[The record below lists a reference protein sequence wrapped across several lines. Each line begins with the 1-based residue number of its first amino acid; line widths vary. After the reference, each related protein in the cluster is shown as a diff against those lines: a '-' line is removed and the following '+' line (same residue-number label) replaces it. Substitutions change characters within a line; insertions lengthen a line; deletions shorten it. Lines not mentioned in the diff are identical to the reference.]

1 MGYTLNFI
9 YFEFERVKM
18 LCCWFTRK
26 NGDRKRVPKVSDT
39 VRERT
44 LQVVRTVVLELVAKL
59 PGMLARCLLLSPRS
73 HYVGRGEGQREAAAQ
88 SISRCCVPAFE
99 QVHGCTS
106 SSSRPRGVQCL
117 QSSCL
122 TNVTECSGLDGVKL
136 SQMCWRRTKPN

>member
-1 MGYTLNFI
+1 MGYTFI
-9 YFEFERVKM
+9 YFEFERVKV

-59 PGMLARCLLLSPRS
+59 PRMLARCLLLSPRS

-88 SISRCCVPAFE
+88 SISRCYVPEFE
-99 QVHGCTS
+99 QVHGC
-106 SSSRPRGVQCL
+106 SSRPRGVQCL

-122 TNVTECSGLDGVKL
+122 TNVTERSGLDGVKL